1 VQKHVLSIAR
11 LAPSNWAKVLQRSA
25 TCCIL
30 PERIPAVPP
39 RDSNGGRAATCCTMF
54 ATCMRVCV
62 ATCMRVCVATCMRV
76 CVATCMRVCVAT
88 CMRVCS
94 RTSHRTF
101 ERQSTAAREWWS
113 LGGTGT
119 APAAYLVE
127 VYDGRVRL
135 VARCVCRRLN
145 RRLRH
150 LLRLR
155 RLDRILD
162 QRKAKP
168 AIRIGTCRR
177 RRRRRLRGVAP
188 QLPQRR
194 RRADWSICSAAKV
207 TGTQARRDT
216 GATHADTHAL
226 RDTETHAHGRYPR
239 RTCRLLAPG
248 QSRRAEPHGMR
259 CRRDAHRV
267 LRA

>member
-1 VQKHVLSIAR
+1 
-11 LAPSNWAKVLQRSA
+11 
-25 TCCIL
+25 
-30 PERIPAVPP
+30 
-39 RDSNGGRAATCCTMF
+39 MF
-54 ATCMRVCV
+54 
-62 ATCMRVCVATCMRV
+62 ATCMRV